1 MKFIF
6 LDVDGVLNNIHT
18 ERCNPSGFTGI
29 SRKLVKNLASVI
41 RATEAI
47 IILTSDWKI
56 GWESFDFCCSED
68 AKYLNTEL
76 AKEGL
81 KISGKTYDN
90 HVYDQYFEDRGKGIK
105 TLLSNQKNVESYV
118 VIDDHVFSDFDED
131 ILNRLVKTDA
141 NKGFMEEDAGRAI
154 EILSQPCVEKKG
166 NANEHI

>member
-90 HVYDQYFEDRGKGIK
+90 HVYDQYFEDSLVQMIMFHDFQ
-105 TLLSNQKNVESYV
+105 LSYV
-118 VIDDHVFSDFDED
+118 DIAGQKWSEVDTVDD
-131 ILNRLVKTDA
+131 LLTA
-141 NKGFMEEDAGRAI
+141 Q
-154 EILSQPCVEKKG
+154 EIHRG
-166 NANEHI
+166 N